1 AAKVDDVALGQR
13 LVLADDKDLG
23 DLAGMFVRHA
33 DDGSLQH
40 SWMGGDD
47 ILDLVRVDVEARD
60 QDHILLAIDNA
71 DKAALIHLS
80 HVAGLEIAVRRE
92 AVGCFLRLLPIALH
106 DLRSS
111 YAEFANCA
119 DPEAL
124 AIFIADDHIRGWDRD
139 ADGSAELL
147 VTEAICGND
156 GRDRKSTRL
165 NSSHVK

>member
-1 AAKVDDVALGQR
+1 PMLHSFPTR
-13 LVLADDKDLG
+13 RSSDL
-23 DLAGMFVRHA
+23 
-33 DDGSLQH
+33 
-40 SWMGGDD
+40 
-47 ILDLVRVDVEARD
+47 
-60 QDHILLAIDNA
+60 
-71 DKAALIHLS
+71 
-80 HVAGLEIAVRRE
+80 VRRE

-156 GRDRKSTRL
+156 GRGFRQAVAFLDRAA
-165 NSSHVK
+165 